1 MFKRKE
7 VDYLNALNRQYRD
20 AKEKIENRD
29 KFIEKQQEELE
40 KTKAELE
47 KAKAKYRNLYLFE
60 LSIESLVNGKRE
72 PEEIIDRIKK
82 ELLSLR

>member
-1 MFKRKE
+1 MFWRKE
-7 VDYLNALNRQYRD
+7 REIVNLKSDLKNEKSKVFYR
-20 AKEKIENRD
+20 N

-40 KTKAELE
+40 KTKEELE
-47 KAKAKYRNLYLFE
+47 KAKTKYRNLYLFE

-82 ELLSLR
+82 ELSSL